1 MRSTFTLGRIGGV
14 KVGINWTVLVIAG
27 LITLSLAGGIL
38 PAMVEGR
45 SDVEYLIGGGAG
57 AIGLL
62 GSILAHELGHA
73 LMGRR
78 HGLKVD
84 SITLW
89 LFGGLAQLEGELPS
103 ARVEAKVAGIG
114 PAISLFVGVV
124 GVGAAFLVGTS
135 TIVGALIGWLGLVNL
150 VLAVF
155 NLLPGAPLDGGRLL
169 HAFVWGRTGDRHRA
183 TRSASNAGRVIGFGL
198 MGVGLLEFLLGSV
211 VGGLWTATIG
221 WVLITAASAEA
232 RLSATESGLSGLTV
246 GQLMEPMTPVP
257 DWLVVDEFILRYVIP
272 TRQTVFLLLG
282 FDGRPSGFVT
292 VKDLS
297 RVGEDEQ
304 LVQPVRRYG
313 RPLGDV
319 PVVAPDEP
327 AIRVVNARQ
336 TNLSPVLA
344 LVVEGGEPVGI
355 VTGRGMTAAIERA
368 NLLGGRG
375 RPGR

>member
-45 SDVEYLIGGGAG
+45 TEVEYFVGGVAG

-73 LMGRR
+73 FMGRR

-124 GVGAAFLVGTS
+124 GLGAAFLIGTTS
-135 TIVGALIGWLGLVNL
+135 IVGALVGWLGLVNL

-183 TRSASNAGRVIGFGL
+183 TRSASKAGRIIGFGL
-198 MGVGLLEFLLGSV
+198 MGLGLLEFLLGSV
-211 VGGLWTATIG
+211 VGGLWTSTIG

-232 RLSATESGLSGLTV
+232 RLSATESGLRGLTV
-246 GQLMEPMTPVP
+246 GEVMEPMAPVP

-272 TRQTVFLLLG
+272 SRQTVFLLVG

-297 RVGEDEQ
+297 RAGDNDR
-304 LVQPVRRYG
+304 LTQPVRRYG

-319 PVVAPDEP
+319 PVVSPGEP
-327 AIRVVNARQ
+327 AKRVVNARQ
-336 TNLSPVLA
+336 ATLGPVLA
-344 LVVEGGEPVGI
+344 LVVEGGQPVGI
-355 VTGRGMTAAIERA
+355 ITRSGMTAAIERA
-368 NLLGGRG
+368 KLLGGRG

>member
-1 MRSTFTLGRIGGV
+1 MKSSFTLGRIGGV

-38 PAMVEGR
+38 PAMVEGQ
-45 SDVEYLIGGGAG
+45 SDVTYLIGGIVG

-78 HGLKVD
+78 HGLNVD

-124 GVGAAFLVGTS
+124 GVGAAFLIGTS
-135 TIVGALIGWLGLVNL
+135 TIVGALVGWLGLVNL

-183 TRSASNAGRVIGFGL
+183 TRSASNAGRFIGFGL
-198 MGVGLLEFLLGSV
+198 MGVGLLEFLLGSL

-221 WVLITAASAEA
+221 WVLVTAASAEA
-232 RLSATESGLSGLTV
+232 RVSATESGLHGLTV
-246 GQLMEPMTPVP
+246 SQLMEPMTPVP
-257 DWLVVDEFILRYVIP
+257 DWLVVDEFVLRHVLP
-272 TRQTVFLLLG
+272 TRQSVFLLLA
-282 FDGRPSGFVT
+282 FDGRPSGYVT
-292 VKDLS
+292 IKDLS
-297 RVGEDEQ
+297 RVGEDDR
-304 LVQPVRRYG
+304 LIQPVRRYA
-313 RPLGDV
+313 RPLAEV
-319 PVVAPDEP
+319 PVVSPGEP
-327 AIRVVNARQ
+327 AKRVASARQ
-336 TNLSPVLA
+336 AALSPLLA
-344 LVVEGGEPVGI
+344 LVVEGGEPIGI
-355 VTGRGMTAAIERA
+355 VTRAGMTAAIERA
-368 NLLGGRG
+368 KLIGSRRRRG
-375 RPGR
+375 L